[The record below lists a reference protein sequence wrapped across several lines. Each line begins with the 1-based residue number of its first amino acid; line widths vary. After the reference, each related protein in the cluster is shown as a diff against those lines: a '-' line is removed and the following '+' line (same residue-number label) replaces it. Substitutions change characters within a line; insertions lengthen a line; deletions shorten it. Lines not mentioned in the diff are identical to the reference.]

1 MRRIALATLLILATA
16 AAVARAE
23 AEPSPPPDLTG
34 AWVLDKD
41 ASDDPTA
48 MMPSRNDGKGGRRGG
63 PPPGGGRGGP
73 GGGGG
78 TPPGGFGGGR
88 QEGDDGG
95 GRRGG
100 AMQDPGKAR
109 ERLTIYL
116 DGDEFNVTD
125 GNDLS
130 TVFAVGGRSSQVW
143 TPRGACSANA
153 LWEGTVL
160 RIELSAPEGGRGG
173 AERLTYALEDDR
185 LVVTRTVT
193 PPGADEAVTLRS
205 VYTRTAAD

>member
-1 MRRIALATLLILATA
+1 MRRIVLITLLILGTA

-23 AEPSPPPDLTG
+23 AEPSPSPDLTG

-41 ASDDPTA
+41 ASDNPTA
-48 MMPSRNDGKGGRRGG
+48 MMPSRNDGKGGRRSG

-78 TPPGGFGGGR
+78 GR
-88 QEGDDGG
+88 AMAGGDDGS
-95 GRRGG
+95 RRGRP
-100 AMQDPGKAR
+100 MEDPGKAR

-130 TVFAVGGRSSQVW
+130 TVFAVGGRASQVW
-143 TPRGACSANA
+143 TPRGACTANA

>member
-1 MRRIALATLLILATA
+1 MRRIALATLLILGTA

-63 PPPGGGRGGP
+63 P
-73 GGGGG
+73 
-78 TPPGGFGGGR
+78 PPGGFGGGR